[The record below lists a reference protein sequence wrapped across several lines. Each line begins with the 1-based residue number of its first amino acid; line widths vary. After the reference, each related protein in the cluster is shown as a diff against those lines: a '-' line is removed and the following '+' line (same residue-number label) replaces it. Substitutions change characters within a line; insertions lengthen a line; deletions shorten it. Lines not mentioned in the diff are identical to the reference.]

1 MKNQKLLAESF
12 NSLVFSFINADQQ
25 KCILKQYKSGL
36 LQDARK
42 EFLFLKT
49 VESPGIVKALN
60 YGIDE
65 TPFLIT
71 EFIDAL
77 SLAQK
82 TQKEI
87 EKLNPVTFMLH
98 LSESISF
105 VHSCGICI
113 NDLNPDNLLVE
124 QDKPIIIDFGLASV
138 NLYYEN
144 EFKGSFAFSAPEKI
158 LRYTNHYASDIFSLG
173 MIYFFLI
180 NHKTILDYYDN
191 QSYLNLLQNESL
203 WTDSLNTLISDPFLK
218 SMLAYHPAKRP
229 NALEVFSFF
238 NQNTNIDQAKYAELF
253 LKSYLFK
260 SQQTAVQKLWKKKSL
275 HYQYADEPQKL
286 ENLLSLYSENESKKL
301 IILEEL
307 LFVNNPDEFFKPF
320 PLGYREK
327 EVYQHKLIEYLLD
340 QNCNILL
347 KRSAKIKQTQLFNE
361 ITSKLDCLIM
371 YEEDTS
377 EVKNISSQEI
387 NDLLSLL
394 KIKLPANQTL
404 SQQIK
409 ENKAF
414 FVRLILLKSLSS
426 DYIKSTYNELVLFL
440 HWINLPLPL
449 SLIESVWENWF
460 VLIQDALLSQ
470 KLIVEGDLI
479 KSNPSIKD
487 DSMITQ
493 ELLQL
498 ILSKLKN
505 TSYHFVLGRFYLL
518 LNDKEN
524 AFNHW
529 NMHLDYLIRQEYFM
543 SAYEFLCDLSMSI
556 DLKKESF
563 ELRKKYAFVARIVGK
578 FEESLD
584 KYQELINESD
594 GVLKAVLSC
603 DLAIVLQALKRNEDA
618 IDIYKKAI
626 DLFRLHKDWKSLFRA
641 MNNLGVVYFG
651 LKKYTDAESL
661 FNDVLLQAKI
671 LNNLQFET
679 ISYLNL
685 ADINCKRGEWKKALF
700 HAEKAIIISESNN
713 KWNLIANGKIIS
725 AKCLFAQ
732 GEYEKAINTLEFML
746 AQPQSKENQL
756 TLQEILAWM
765 IHFKIHISFNEVDDF
780 IEQWNLPSPEMHE
793 ILIRELFFY
802 FYLKKAYLK
811 ANQMLLRLPDNKI
824 FSAFLDSDYS
834 VIEQRLKE
842 LKIQNE
848 NDSFL
853 YYLTYLLRMNHI
865 SPNQEALNDFKDDIK
880 LFDYKPAELC
890 CRNQYINSDFQVYA
904 QLIELFETTH
914 DDMTLLDFVLKE
926 LIRLFGFE
934 RIACFDIQGAS
945 LSPILIYDQFN
956 RKIDPDKTNFSQSIM
971 KQILSKKGVIYEQ
984 FLLNSELFTVN
995 SSMIGLG
1002 LTSVFAY
1009 HIHINTETS
1018 YLIYAD
1024 SKKQIELLPHE
1035 LKTIESIVLLLKNL
1049 LEKQNMKN
1057 NNDDHIQLNSHDEMT
1072 NNNWQIIGNSKVME
1086 DVFNKIRMVAAY
1098 NVNVLITGPTGSGK
1112 ELVSRAIHQ
1121 LYTEKNINSKKAP
1134 FVAVN
1139 CAAIP
1144 EQLLESEL
1152 FGYKRGAFT
1161 GAVND
1166 QKGKILEANY
1176 GTLFLDEIGE
1186 MPLILQ
1192 AKLLRVIQDKE
1203 VTPLG
1208 TSHTIPVTVRIITAT
1223 NRNLED
1229 QVEQGLFRAD
1239 LFYRLKVMNIHLP
1252 GLDERR
1258 EDIPLLVMH
1267 FLKKF
1272 NQKFS
1277 KNITSIQPKTMQF
1290 LQKKDWKGN
1299 IRELE
1304 NEIERAVLMC
1314 QKDFLSMDDLLESI
1328 QDDTVNDYNHLPIK
1342 WNEFKDYKQKINDEL
1357 DTKYVKQLLDNADSN
1372 VSLAS
1377 KIGNLDRVQ
1386 IYRLLKNKE

>member
-1 MKNQKLLAESF
+1 MKNQKLIAESV
-12 NSLVFSFINADQQ
+12 NSLVFSFINQDKQ
-25 KCILKQYKSGL
+25 KCILKQYKSGI

-49 VESPGIVKALN
+49 VESPGIVKAID
-60 YGIDE
+60 YGTDE
-65 TPFLIT
+65 YPYLIT
-71 EFIDAL
+71 EYIDAAT
-77 SLAQK
+77 LAETSHKSIQMDAN
-82 TQKEI
+82 TI
-87 EKLNPVTFMLH
+87 ISH

-105 VHSCGICI
+105 IHSCGICI
-113 NDLNPDNLLVE
+113 NDLNPENILIKDN
-124 QDKPIIIDFGLASV
+124 KPIIIDFGLASV

-144 EFKGSFAFSAPEKI
+144 EFKGSFAFSAPEKA
-158 LRYTNHYASDIFSLG
+158 LRFTNHFASDIFSLG
-173 MIYFFLI
+173 MICFFIL
-180 NHKTILDYYDN
+180 NKKTILDFYDN
-191 QSYLNLLQNESL
+191 PSYFNLLQNESL
-203 WTDSLNTLISDPFLK
+203 WQDTINTLVSDPFLK
-218 SMLAYHPAKRP
+218 SMLAYLPANRP
-229 NALEVFSFF
+229 NAFEVLSYF
-238 NQNTNIDQAKYAELF
+238 NKNTDIAQSKYAELF
-253 LKSYLFK
+253 LKNYIFK
-260 SQQTAVQKLWKKKSL
+260 SQLSSVQKLWKKKIL

-286 ENLLSLYSENESKKL
+286 ENLISLYSESDAKKL

-327 EVYQHKLIEYLLD
+327 EIYQHKLIEYLQD

-347 KRSAKIKQTQLFNE
+347 KRSAKIKQTHLFNE
-361 ITSKLDCLIM
+361 ISSKLDCLIM
-371 YEEDTS
+371 LENDNS
-377 EVKNISSQEI
+377 EMKNITSQEI
-387 NDLLSLL
+387 NELISLL
-394 KIKLPANQTL
+394 KIKNL
-404 SQQIK
+404 SVQNLNQQIK
-409 ENKAF
+409 ESKAF

-440 HWINLPLPL
+440 QWIKLPLPL

-479 KSNPSIKD
+479 KSNPSFKEDHPI
-487 DSMITQ
+487 SQ
-493 ELLQL
+493 ELILL

-505 TSYHFVLGRFYLL
+505 TTYHFVLGRFFLL
-518 LNDKEN
+518 LNDTDN
-524 AFNHW
+524 AYIHW
-529 NMHLDYLIRQEYFM
+529 NLHLDYLIRQEYFM
-543 SAYEFLCDLSMSI
+543 SAYEFLCDLPLGLDS
-556 DLKKESF
+556 KKESF

-578 FEESLD
+578 FEESLE
-584 KYQELINESD
+584 KYQELINESE

-603 DLAIVLQALKRNEDA
+603 DLAIVLQALKRHDDA

-700 HAEKAIIISESNN
+700 HADKAIIISESNN

-725 AKCLFAQ
+725 AKCLFAL
-732 GEYEKAINTLEFML
+732 GEYEKAINTLDLLL

-765 IHFKIHISFNEVDDF
+765 IHFKIHISFNEVDEF
-780 IEQWNLPSPEMHE
+780 ISHWNLPSPEMHE

-802 FYLKKAYLK
+802 FYLKKSYLK

-824 FSAFLDSDYS
+824 FTAFLDSDFNA
-834 VIEQRLKE
+834 IELRLKE

-848 NDSFL
+848 NDSYL

-865 SPNQEALNDFKDDIK
+865 ASDQEALSDFKDDIK

-890 CRNQYINSDFQVYA
+890 CRNQYVNSDFQIYS
-904 QLIELFETTH
+904 QLIELFETSQ
-914 DDMTLLDFVLKE
+914 DDQVLIEFVLKE
-926 LIRLFGFE
+926 LIRLFSFE
-934 RIACFDIQGAS
+934 RIACFDIQTS
-945 LSPILIYDQFN
+945 SFSPISIFDHYH
-956 RKIDPDKTNFSQSIM
+956 RKIETDNTHFSQSIM
-971 KQILSKKGVIYEQ
+971 KQILNKKGVIYEQ

-995 SSMIGLG
+995 SSIIGLG
-1002 LTSVFAY
+1002 ITSVFAY
-1009 HIHINTETS
+1009 HIHINNEKS

-1024 SKKQIELLPHE
+1024 SKKQIDLLPHE
-1035 LKTIESIVLLLKNL
+1035 LKTIESILLLLKNL
-1049 LEKQNMKN
+1049 LEKQNMIN
-1057 NNDDHIQLNSHDEMT
+1057 NLDDHIQLNSHDEMM

-1086 DVFNKIRMVAAY
+1086 EVFNKIRMVAAY

-1258 EDIPLLVMH
+1258 EDISLLVMH

-1272 NQKFS
+1272 NLKFN
-1277 KNITSIQPKTMQF
+1277 KNISSIQPKTMQF

-1314 QKDFLSMDDLLESI
+1314 QKDFLSMDDLLENT
-1328 QDDTVNDYNHLPIK
+1328 QDDAITDYNHLPIK
-1342 WNEFKDYKQKINDEL
+1342 WNEFKVYKQKINDEL
-1357 DTKYVKQLLDNADSN
+1357 DAKYVKQLLENADAN